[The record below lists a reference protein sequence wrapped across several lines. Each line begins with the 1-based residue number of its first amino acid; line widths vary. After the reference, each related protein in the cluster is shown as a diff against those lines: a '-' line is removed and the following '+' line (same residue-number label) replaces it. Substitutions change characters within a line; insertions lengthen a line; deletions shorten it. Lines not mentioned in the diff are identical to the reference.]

1 MALDSAVYLVTADI
15 ATRSGLIENRYRV
28 ADGRYVLDIKDL
40 SRVRFTTDEY
50 ISGLEGV
57 EKVDPERADTLIAE
71 NGYKMGYDGLLTN
84 EESETVQVETESGE
98 ILDEQTINGGDVGNV
113 EDILGG
119 GTQQEEENN
128 ENNEETEQQNQEEE

>member
-28 ADGRYVLDIKDL
+28 ADGRYVLDNKDL

-84 EESETVQVETESGE
+84 EEPETVQVETESGE
-98 ILDEQTINGGDVGNV
+98 ILDEQTIN
-113 EDILGG
+113 GG